1 MKLPSCSTFF
11 IDNTFPCTGKVLKFF
26 FLEWRTDEKIYLLHK
41 CSKRNDVL
49 NLSIFINDKH
59 VVFCIVNVLP
69 VMICLSKTSNT
80 AML

>member
-1 MKLPSCSTFF
+1 MHRKSTE
-11 IDNTFPCTGKVLKFF
+11 VF

-41 CSKRNDVL
+41 CSKRYEVL

-69 VMICLSKTSNT
+69 VMICLSKTTNT